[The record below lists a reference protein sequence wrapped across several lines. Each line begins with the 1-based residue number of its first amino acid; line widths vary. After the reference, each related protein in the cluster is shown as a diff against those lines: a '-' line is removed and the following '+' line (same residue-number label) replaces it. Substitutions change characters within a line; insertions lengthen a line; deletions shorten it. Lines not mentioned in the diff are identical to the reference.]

1 MENKINNYSDL
12 PEKIEFDSEFMEIF
26 NLMEYSKQNI
36 FITGKAGTGK
46 TTLLETIIGHHRPY
60 LGHINYKGV
69 NISKLLPYERA
80 KLGLAYVP
88 QGREIFPRLTVKENL
103 FTGLSI
109 KNNKYKIDSEVLSLF
124 PILNEMQDRFGGDLS
139 GGQQQQ
145 LAIARALLMRPKV
158 LILDEPTSALD
169 RTIQLQI
176 LKLLTK
182 LQNKYNMAYLFI
194 SHNLR
199 LMKFFADRLLVMNQ
213 GSIVEEGL
221 TSEIFKK
228 PKSKYS
234 KLLFEAAFNK
244 NYY

>member
-1 MENKINNYSDL
+1 MYIKRG
-12 PEKIEFDSEFMEIF
+12 M
-26 NLMEYSKQNI
+26 
-36 FITGKAGTGK
+36 ITCIMGKNGMGK

-109 KNNKYKIDSEVLSLF
+109 KNNDYKLDTEVLSLF
-124 PILNEMQDRFGGDLS
+124 PILSEMLDRYGGDLS

-158 LILDEPTSALD
+158 LILDEPTEGIQPSIIKIIKDVIVHVKEVKKTTIVLVEQYFDFVQDIADEVVIID
-169 RTIQLQI
+169 RGKVFKSGKVKI
-176 LKLLTK
+176 LK
-182 LQNKYNMAYLFI
+182 
-194 SHNLR
+194 
-199 LMKFFADRLLVMNQ
+199 D
-213 GSIVEEGL
+213 
-221 TSEIFKK
+221 
-228 PKSKYS
+228 
-234 KLLFEAAFNK
+234 K
-244 NYY
+244 NIKNILAV

>member
-1 MENKINNYSDL
+1 MLKI
-12 PEKIEFDSEFMEIF
+12 
-26 NLMEYSKQNI
+26 QNI
-36 FITGKAGTGK
+36 SVKISNSIILKNIDMYIKRGMITCIMGKNGMGK

-109 KNNKYKIDSEVLSLF
+109 KNNDYQLDTEVLSLF
-124 PILNEMQDRFGGDLS
+124 PILSEMLDRYGGDLS

-158 LILDEPTSALD
+158 LILDEPTEGIQPSIIKIIKDVIVHVKEVKKTTIVLVEQYFDFVQDIADEVVIID
-169 RTIQLQI
+169 RGKVFKSGEVKI
-176 LKLLTK
+176 L
-182 LQNKYNMAYLFI
+182 
-194 SHNLR
+194 R
-199 LMKFFADRLLVMNQ
+199 D
-213 GSIVEEGL
+213 
-221 TSEIFKK
+221 
-228 PKSKYS
+228 
-234 KLLFEAAFNK
+234 K
-244 NYY
+244 NIKNILAV